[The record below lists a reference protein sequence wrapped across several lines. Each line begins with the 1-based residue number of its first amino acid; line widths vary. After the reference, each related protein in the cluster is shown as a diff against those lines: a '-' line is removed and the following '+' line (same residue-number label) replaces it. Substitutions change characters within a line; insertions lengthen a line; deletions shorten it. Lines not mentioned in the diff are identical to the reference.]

1 MTGQEP
7 EAVPA
12 TETGPGTALG
22 PQPEGEPVDWASL
35 VGAVAGASFDLD
47 ARTTEGFGDQAASAA
62 AANVLDASI
71 RAVEQ
76 RRRRSTNVAPDVP
89 LDRSVFD
96 AQTLRDLQEF
106 LTHARRGLLT
116 AREMAQE
123 AKMWVQIVEAGWP
136 GDARDA
142 EVVIRGVDLLSDVP
156 VDFTPPPLTE
166 VEPANDLEWTM
177 AAVKEDDRARQA
189 LWKALY
195 EGEIVLPV
203 VAYELVRP
211 EGPNFQFLSA
221 PFGDTP
227 LVLGF
232 ASEERFDALL
242 PPGSEVSKVVPL
254 GRDLP
259 KIWPPGHWLMIN
271 AGYTNNVVL
280 SPWEIVGLPDGPRSE
295 LPKPRAVDLE
305 PPAEDDERFG
315 LLVDTVSH
323 VDEVD
328 HVYWAR
334 VRPAKG
340 NPDAPWQ
347 DVLVVVASAGPGEKS
362 EAAAARAL
370 SSSLPPEA
378 FAKAAVIARQRG
390 LKHPF
395 IEAAVAA
402 AFRVDANAL

>member
-1 MTGQEP
+1 
-7 EAVPA
+7 
-12 TETGPGTALG
+12 
-22 PQPEGEPVDWASL
+22 
-35 VGAVAGASFDLD
+35 
-47 ARTTEGFGDQAASAA
+47 
-62 AANVLDASI
+62 
-71 RAVEQ
+71 
-76 RRRRSTNVAPDVP
+76 VP

-166 VEPANDLEWTM
+166 VEPANALEWAM
-177 AAVKEDDRARQA
+177 VAVNQDNRTRQA

-211 EGPNFQFLSA
+211 EGPNFQFLNA
-221 PFGDTP
+221 PFGDAP

-232 ASEERFDALL
+232 ATEERFDALL

-259 KIWPPGHWLMIN
+259 KFWPQGHWLMIN
-271 AGYTNNVVL
+271 AGYTNNVVI
-280 SPWEIVGLPDGPRSE
+280 SPWEIFGLPDGPRSE

-305 PPAEDDERFG
+305 APADDDDRWG
-315 LLVDTVSH
+315 VLVDAVAR

-347 DVLVVVASAGPGEKS
+347 DVLVVVAAAGPGESS
-362 EAAAARAL
+362 EARATRAL
-370 SSSLPPEA
+370 ASSLPPEA
-378 FAKAAVIARQRG
+378 FRKAAVIARQRQ

-402 AFRVDANAL
+402 AYRVDADAL